1 MVIDSA
7 GIAQL
12 PTAGQARPAQ
22 ASGFARRYARN
33 PLVVA
38 ATLMVVLFAIAGT
51 IGPMVLDPFAFSES
65 SYSPPSLAH
74 PFGTDNIGR
83 DVFSQVVWGARS
95 ALILG
100 LGAALLAAVVGT
112 AIGAIAGYFGGVADA
127 ALMRVTDIML
137 SLPTFFILLLFGL
150 LFGSG
155 LLSMSIV
162 IGLTI
167 WTGTARVI
175 RAEVLTQRQRRYV
188 EAARAAGAGHAHVL
202 VREVLPN
209 SIHPAIALV
218 SLSAAWAILAE
229 AGLSFLGLRDSSQVT
244 WGWMLQIALEHFQLA
259 WWMAVFP
266 GIALSLLVFSFNLVG
281 DGINDARNPRIR
293 EGRGRRSA
301 LSAVAGLLSPP
312 AVAAA
317 DVPVLDIQHLTIG
330 FPIGERLAKVVD
342 DISFTVRKGEMVG
355 LVGESGSGKTMTAL
369 AVVGLVPT
377 PGYVVGGTIKASGV
391 DVVSASVP
399 ALDRLRA
406 TKVAIAFQDPTSALD
421 PLMTVG
427 DQIAEALV
435 HVGVSRDVAFKR
447 AVSAMEDMRI
457 PAAKQRARAYPHQ
470 LSGGMRQRVM
480 VAMALVREPELLI
493 VDEPTTAL
501 DVITQ
506 QEVLE
511 LIHGPLAK
519 RGIGVLIITHDLSVV
534 AQTCDRVVVMYA
546 GKVVEQAR
554 TNALLT
560 ASRHPY
566 SRGLIASIPALVGR
580 NERLA
585 GIRGSVPQP
594 LQVPSGCRFHP
605 RCPFAMERCIV
616 EVPPD
621 FAVGPDHLAACWLEA
636 ADTEVKVDLA
646 AWKA

>member
-1 MVIDSA
+1 MVIESA

-12 PTAGQARPAQ
+12 PTAGQARPAL

-38 ATLMVVLFAIAGT
+38 ATLMVALFAIAGT
-51 IGPMVLDPFAFSES
+51 IGPMLLDPFAFSQAI
-65 SYSPPSLAH
+65 YSPPSLAH

-112 AIGAIAGYFGGVADA
+112 AIGAIAGYFGGVIDA
-127 ALMRVTDIML
+127 VLMRVTDIML

-188 EAARAAGAGHAHVL
+188 EAARAAGASHAHVL

-209 SIHPAIALV
+209 SVHPAIALV

-301 LSAVAGLLSPP
+301 LSAAADLLSPP

-317 DVPVLDIQHLTIG
+317 DIPVLDIQHLTIG
-330 FPIGERLAKVVD
+330 FPIGERLARVVD

-369 AVVGLVPT
+369 AVVGLVPP
-377 PGYVVGGTIKASGV
+377 PGYVVGGAIRAAGV

-511 LIHGPLAK
+511 LIRGPLAK

-636 ADTEVKVDLA
+636 ADTGTRVDLA